1 MNCPNCGAVAD
12 RSYRFCDGCGA
23 SLESRPDTAAP
34 GRAAASAE
42 AQVASPGVIGGTLPG
57 TPILLGDGEIIW
69 RQYRAAQLRT
79 RAQGEGMLYVTDAR
93 VVFFARA
100 KGRGT
105 QRPSALVQQTKLE
118 HITGLA
124 AYVSRRIS
132 LGLFVLTFLLG
143 LAALAALANNSW
155 LALLVLAAL
164 TAGCVTILVRGA
176 AKRGSVGVMIH
187 STATQASPIGFGQ
200 FGEQRSGIGN
210 LIHALIQPLL
220 ALFGVYTAFDVL
232 VGFPG
237 QDSEQIIAEL
247 GSLIFDLQ
255 SRGDLAGTHWGVEPG
270 AALRD
275 LSRASP

>member
-1 MNCPNCGAVAD
+1 MNCPSCGAVTD
-12 RSYRFCDGCGA
+12 SSYSFCDECGA
-23 SLESRPDTAAP
+23 SLESRPAATGGAP
-34 GRAAASAE
+34 ASVVE
-42 AQVASPGVIGGTLPG
+42 AQVASPGVTGGTLPG

-79 RAQGEGMLYVTDAR
+79 SAQGEGMLYVTDAR

-118 HITGLA
+118 HVTGLA
-124 AYVSRRIS
+124 AYVSRRVS

-143 LAALAALANNSW
+143 LAALAALANKSW
-155 LALLVLAAL
+155 GALIVLAAL
-164 TAGCVTILVRGA
+164 TAGGVTVLARGA

-187 STATQASPIGFGQ
+187 SSATQASPIGFGQ

-220 ALFGVYTAFDVL
+220 ALFGVFTAFDVL

-247 GSLIFDLQ
+247 GALIFDLQ
-255 SRGDLAGTHWGVEPG
+255 TRGDLAGTHWGVEAG
-270 AALRD
+270 QALRD
-275 LSRASP
+275 VSR